1 MIKRLFLGLSI
12 FLIAV
17 FLVLSIVAHNDVDY
31 KEIVK
36 GAEKSSETSAVL
48 SEGGIKPEE
57 GSKDNEEQKKEVIEQ
72 LRELGYLA

>member
-12 FLIAV
+12 LLIAA
-17 FLVLSIVAHNDVDY
+17 FLVLTIVAHNDVDY
-31 KEIVK
+31 KEIIK
-36 GAEKSSETSAVL
+36 EPEKSSETSAIL

-57 GSKDNEEQKKEVIEQ
+57 NTKDSEEQKKEVVEQ

>member
-12 FLIAV
+12 LLIAV
-17 FLVLSIVAHNDVDY
+17 FLVLTIVANNDVDY
-31 KEIVK
+31 KEIIK
-36 GAEKSSETSAVL
+36 ETERPTETSAVL

-57 GSKDNEEQKKEVIEQ
+57 SSKDNEEQKKEVIEQ